1 MPKVTQPVCKT
12 CDSDTEHQ
20 ASSLQYYPA
29 PVTTP
34 LNARLQGRVCVLII
48 IVLETDKDN
57 DTVLYLFK
65 ERKNT
70 PALWLQQTLSGGS
83 D

>member
-1 MPKVTQPVCKT
+1 MK
-12 CDSDTEHQ
+12 E
-20 ASSLQYYPA
+20 Y
-29 PVTTP
+29 
-34 LNARLQGRVCVLII
+34 VLII
-48 IVLETDKDN
+48 IGGEIDKDN

-70 PALWLQQTLSGGS
+70 PPLWLQQTLSGDS